1 MSTLRAMPLLR
12 PFQLQVENVLSSLC
26 ILLTSM
32 YRFNS
37 GYILMKIVGVC
48 NTEKLGIFYMQSNI

>member
-1 MSTLRAMPLLR
+1 MSMLRIMPLLR

-26 ILLTSM
+26 ILLSSV
-32 YRFNS
+32 YRFKG
-37 GYILMKIVGVC
+37 GYKLKKIVGVC

>member
-1 MSTLRAMPLLR
+1 MSMLRAMPLLT
-12 PFQLQVENVLSSLC
+12 PFQLEVEHVLSSLC
-26 ILLTSM
+26 ILLTSV

-37 GYILMKIVGVC
+37 GYILTKIVGVC